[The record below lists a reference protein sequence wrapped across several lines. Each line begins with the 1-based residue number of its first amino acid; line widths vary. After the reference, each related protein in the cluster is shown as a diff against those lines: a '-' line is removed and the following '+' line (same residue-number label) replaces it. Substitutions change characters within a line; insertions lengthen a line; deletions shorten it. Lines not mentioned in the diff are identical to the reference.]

1 MMGPVMHQVKQTIQD
16 CITAAAGL
24 EHQGYWVR
32 HCMQQGMFIISIVML
47 LKKTIT
53 KTIVN
58 NVSDNDI
65 NRNNNNNCNN
75 NSNDDSN
82 IE

>member
-1 MMGPVMHQVKQTIQD
+1 MMGPVMHQVMQTIQD
-16 CITAAAGL
+16 CITAAADL

-47 LKKTIT
+47 LIKTIT
-53 KTIVN
+53 KAIVN

-65 NRNNNNNCNN
+65 NRNNNNKSNN